1 MMKKLRHFSS
11 KIKNQDMGVFDV
23 LEHHIDIL
31 DILANHAIET
41 HNVAD
46 LQLIADRML
55 DASDRYMTVVLGL
68 EEPINYD
75 GSEPKQ
81 RFGFNHNQV
90 ESVSKEDGE
99 PGQL

>member
-1 MMKKLRHFSS
+1 MKKLRHFSL
-11 KIKNQDMGVFDV
+11 KIKDQELGVFDV

-41 HNVAD
+41 HNITD
-46 LQLIADRML
+46 LQIIADRML

-75 GSEPKQ
+75 GAEPKQ

-90 ESVSKEDGE
+90 ESVSEEDGQPRE
-99 PGQL
+99 L